1 MIRLRKLSLIWETLG
16 ARLRGSYIDEWRRIR
31 QDKSILMMLL
41 FLPLLYAVTVSWL
54 YGQESVVDC
63 PIIIVDQDSSIK
75 SRRLTWLMDATEEVR
90 VVDNMTSV
98 EDAFTR
104 LRRHEAAAVVFIP
117 EGFELRLLH
126 DEQAKIKLWIDSANM
141 LTYGTAYT
149 GIRSAV
155 SVLDDE
161 RMGEAFVAKGM
172 TRRQANRR
180 VSPIEVSERL
190 LYHPTGSYGAFFAP
204 AVFVVALQQAILLA
218 FAVSS
223 GARRA
228 CDVQRGMAPET
239 YLQLLVRYL
248 VHLPFHLL
256 SVVSL
261 TWLIHRLY
269 PFAATNVWGVWLVL
283 SIFTVVT
290 GGAAIL
296 VSLPFSNG
304 KTPLQ
309 VLMLISTPLFLAS
322 GYTWPDTL
330 IPEWVNAIVSVVP
343 STPAISGVSIVGM
356 KSTSLNAASSS
367 IIMLVKLGLA
377 YVGLG
382 LVIVSLRSWLHS
394 RRRSTRAVS

>member
-190 LYHPTGSYGAFFAP
+190 LYHPTGS
-204 AVFVVALQQAILLA
+204 
-218 FAVSS
+218 
-223 GARRA
+223 
-228 CDVQRGMAPET
+228 
-239 YLQLLVRYL
+239 
-248 VHLPFHLL
+248 
-256 SVVSL
+256 
-261 TWLIHRLY
+261 
-269 PFAATNVWGVWLVL
+269 
-283 SIFTVVT
+283 
-290 GGAAIL
+290 
-296 VSLPFSNG
+296 
-304 KTPLQ
+304 
-309 VLMLISTPLFLAS
+309 
-322 GYTWPDTL
+322 
-330 IPEWVNAIVSVVP
+330 
-343 STPAISGVSIVGM
+343 
-356 KSTSLNAASSS
+356 
-367 IIMLVKLGLA
+367 
-377 YVGLG
+377 
-382 LVIVSLRSWLHS
+382 
-394 RRRSTRAVS
+394 